1 MEMPVRIPIF
11 RLRAAAAVCAWLGSG
26 TIFYRYINN
35 CSFKSLCTF
44 SGTIVSLKS
53 DCDWTWE
60 MSFYYTVQSGLS
72 IGFGLLAESRDES
85 RFYTILSILAGSSLI
100 GGALSFFMSS
110 VFHKQQEWQSE
121 QEKIL
126 AKFALQKGCNG
137 YAGMDPQQAVDV
149 FSEYPQHLNNLY
161 NDLGMKEDVIKK
173 NMAVFRSGSPAQK
186 RAMAHEAMGKAAE
199 TIDSFKDQ
207 SVSIA
212 DLTELQQRAMGPLG
226 KVKKHVRDNLRGY
239 QMFTFLVVW
248 ISVGALFFCVRC
260 DKSFIQGV
268 YFSVATM
275 STAGLQAVCFDRDDP
290 STSGNL
296 IFAAFFSLSGVPLYA
311 MALGT
316 FASQL
321 LEGHQKRLQA
331 EKMGAKINEG
341 EIAFVQ
347 NLLGT
352 GDDEQ
357 ADSIEFAE
365 YIQIQLLRL
374 GVVDAD
380 SLKDLR
386 ASFDRL
392 DVDHSGSISREEL
405 MNISK
410 GTINRVREL
419 TAIDVAVSQP
429 SPSSSRD
436 LSQDSP
442 RSVKKE
448 RQPKDQAEPPETSL

>member
-1 MEMPVRIPIF
+1 
-11 RLRAAAAVCAWLGSG
+11 
-26 TIFYRYINN
+26 
-35 CSFKSLCTF
+35 
-44 SGTIVSLKS
+44 
-53 DCDWTWE
+53 
-60 MSFYYTVQSGLS
+60 
-72 IGFGLLAESRDES
+72 
-85 RFYTILSILAGSSLI
+85 
-100 GGALSFFMSS
+100 
-110 VFHKQQEWQSE
+110 
-121 QEKIL
+121 
-126 AKFALQKGCNG
+126 
-137 YAGMDPQQAVDV
+137 
-149 FSEYPQHLNNLY
+149 
-161 NDLGMKEDVIKK
+161 IKK
-173 NMAVFRSGSPAQK
+173 NMTVFRSGSPAQK

-357 ADSIEFAE
+357 ADSIEFAA
-365 YIQIQLLRL
+365 L
-374 GVVDAD
+374 GCSRCRFFEGPPCQFRQARCRPFRFY
-380 SLKDLR
+380 LPR
-386 ASFDRL
+386 GAHEHFQG
-392 DVDHSGSISREEL
+392 HNQSGSGIDSDRCGSVSAKSEFFPGVEP
-405 MNISK
+405 
-410 GTINRVREL
+410 RL
-419 TAIDVAVSQP
+419 TQVC
-429 SPSSSRD
+429 
-436 LSQDSP
+436 
-442 RSVKKE
+442 KE
-448 RQPKDQAEPPETSL
+448 RKAAQGSGGAARNKPVAPIRSEHRKIVEN